1 MRNGFDI
8 EKLRGKRGRATTRRL
23 RKIAKICKTTYTLL
37 RRSSELRTYFVTQFP
52 TAADGVVVHQ
62 SQYALVEDFHRF
74 FFVSYLNISDN
85 AFDIGRSLV
94 QLFLMR
100 LEIFPEVGRIYQ
112 AIGKLQG
119 EEPHLLGGVA
129 TQGRGGGGG

>member
-1 MRNGFDI
+1 MVSTLKNYEVNEEDGRRRDYKNCENLQNHIHFFDV
-8 EKLRGKRGRATTRRL
+8 
-23 RKIAKICKTTYTLL
+23 
-37 RRSSELRTYFVTQFP
+37 SFELRTHFVTQFP
-52 TAADGVVVHQ
+52 TVDGVVVHQ
-62 SQYALVEDFHRF
+62 SQYALVVSKIEF
-74 FFVSYLNISDN
+74 FIDSYLNVSDN

-100 LEIFPEVGRIYQ
+100 LEIFPEVGRIYK

>member
-1 MRNGFDI
+1 MVSTLKNYEVNEDGLRRDDY
-8 EKLRGKRGRATTRRL
+8 EKLRKF
-23 RKIAKICKTTYTLL
+23 AKPHIHFFDVLVNYAHILL
-37 RRSSELRTYFVTQFP
+37 HNFRQQQT
-52 TAADGVVVHQ
+52 VVHQ

-129 TQGRGGGGG
+129 AQGRGGGGG